1 MASVKQITEVVN
13 SYNVSEEEKLRCI
26 KKAMISLNV
35 SALKGEIK
43 QGDTLQLAQTDFTIN
58 IMKQDRSSVFYYTF
72 EELRPSGVPRAIVKA
87 DIQAELAKFEKLFV
101 KDTKSHKEFKDV
113 GFFRH
118 ADSGLWC
125 NFSSDELM
133 EEIKT
138 FTKRTGEKPTLKDCD
153 VKTCKINGSKYKR
166 VTLTHAKYISDFSNT
181 EFAFGTLIHG
191 WTYLIKGDS
200 WKGMKDELKSVVN
213 YVETEFGSSTRYNM
227 DGNTFKAT
235 H

>member
-1 MASVKQITEVVN
+1 MSVTQLTEEVK
-13 SYNVSEEEKLRCI
+13 SFNVSEEEKLKCI
-26 KKAMISLNV
+26 KKAMITLNV
-35 SALKGEIK
+35 GVLKGEIK
-43 QGDTLQLAQTDFTIN
+43 QGQRLTIMKTDFCISL
-58 IMKQDRSSVFYYTF
+58 IKEDQSPVFYYAF
-72 EELRPSGVPRAIVKA
+72 EELRPKGLVKA

-101 KDTKSHKEFKDV
+101 KDTHSHKEFNDV

-118 ADSGLWC
+118 SYAGTWC

-138 FTKRTGEKPTLKDCD
+138 FTKRTCEKPTLKDCD
-153 VKTCKINGSKYKR
+153 VKTCKINGRKYKR
-166 VTLTHAKYISDFSNT
+166 VTLTHDKYISDFSNT

>member
-1 MASVKQITEVVN
+1 MSVTQITEVVN
-13 SYNVSEEEKLRCI
+13 SFNVSEEEKLKCI
-26 KKAMISLNV
+26 KKAMITLNV
-35 SALKGEIK
+35 GVLKGEIQ
-43 QGDTLQLAQTDFTIN
+43 QGGKLIILKTDFCISLV
-58 IMKQDRSSVFYYTF
+58 KEDQSPVFYYAF
-72 EELRPSGVPRAIVKA
+72 EELRPRGLVKA

-101 KDTKSHKEFKDV
+101 KDTQSHKEFNDV

-118 ADSGLWC
+118 SYAGTWC

-133 EEIKT
+133 EQIKT

-153 VKTCKINGSKYKR
+153 VKTCKINGRKYKR
-166 VTLTHAKYISDFSNT
+166 VTLTHDKYISDFSNT

-213 YVETEFGSSTRYNM
+213 YVETEFGSSTRHNM
-227 DGNTFKAT
+227 DGTTFKAK

>member
-1 MASVKQITEVVN
+1 MASFKQLAEELK
-13 SYNVSEEEKLRCI
+13 SFNVSEEEKNRCA

-35 SALKGEIK
+35 GVLKGEIK
-43 QGDTLQLAQTDFTIN
+43 QGQRLIILKTDFCISL
-58 IMKQDRSSVFYYTF
+58 IKEDQSPVFYYAF
-72 EELRPSGVPRAIVKA
+72 EELRPRGLVKA

-101 KDTKSHKEFKDV
+101 KDTQAHEEFNDV

-118 ADSGLWC
+118 SYAGTWC

-153 VKTCKINGSKYKR
+153 VKTCKINGRKYKR
-166 VTLTHAKYISDFSNT
+166 VTLTHDKYISDFSNT
-181 EFAFGTLIHG
+181 EFAFGTFIHG
-191 WTYLIKGDS
+191 WTYLVKGDS

-213 YVETEFGSSTRYNM
+213 YVETEFGSSTRHNM
-227 DGNTFKAT
+227 DGTTFKAK

>member
-1 MASVKQITEVVN
+1 MSVAQITEVVN
-13 SYNVSEEEKLRCI
+13 SFNVSEEEKLKCI
-26 KKAMISLNV
+26 KKAMITLNV
-35 SALKGEIK
+35 GVLKGEIK
-43 QGDTLQLAQTDFTIN
+43 QGDRLELEQTDFTIN
-58 IMKQDRSSVFYYTF
+58 IMKQDRLPVFYYAF
-72 EELRPSGVPRAIVKA
+72 EELRPRGLVKA

-101 KDTKSHKEFKDV
+101 KDTQSHKEFNDV

-118 ADSGLWC
+118 SYAGTWC

-133 EEIKT
+133 EQIKT

-166 VTLTHAKYISDFSNT
+166 VTLTHDKYISDFSNT
-181 EFAFGTLIHG
+181 EFAFGTFIHG

-200 WKGMKDELKSVVN
+200 WKEMKDELKSVVN
-213 YVETEFGSSTRYNM
+213 YVETEFGSSTRHNM
-227 DGNTFKAT
+227 DGTTFKAK

>member
-1 MASVKQITEVVN
+1 MSVTQITEVVN
-13 SYNVSEEEKLRCI
+13 SFNVSEEEKLKCI
-26 KKAMISLNV
+26 KKAMITLNV
-35 SALKGEIK
+35 GVLKGEIQ
-43 QGDTLQLAQTDFTIN
+43 QGGKLIILKTDFCISLV
-58 IMKQDRSSVFYYTF
+58 KEDQSPVFYYAF
-72 EELRPSGVPRAIVKA
+72 EELRPRGLVKA

-101 KDTKSHKEFKDV
+101 KDTQSHKEFNDV

-118 ADSGLWC
+118 SYAGTWC

-138 FTKRTGEKPTLKDCD
+138 FTKRTCEKPTLKDCD
-153 VKTCKINGSKYKR
+153 VKTCKINGRKYKR
-166 VTLTHAKYISDFSNT
+166 VTLTHDKYISDFSNT

-213 YVETEFGSSTRYNM
+213 YVETEFGSSTRHNM
-227 DGNTFKAT
+227 DGTTFKAK